1 MSKNKLFKPFIF
13 CIAII
18 SIQACKHESPVPE
31 GPTIS
36 FKEHVQPIITG
47 NCTAAECHPATGGEF
62 PLVSYNDVIENGEIK
77 EGNAKDNELLEV
89 IKSSDDD
96 KRMPQPP
103 SAPLTAN
110 QIQIIELWI
119 AQGAKNN

>member
-1 MSKNKLFKPFIF
+1 MVKKNLRYVLVFIL
-13 CIAII
+13 AITGLA
-18 SIQACKHESPVPE
+18 SCKHDYPVPE

-36 FKEHVQPIITG
+36 FKEHVQPIISG

-77 EGNAKDNELLEV
+77 EGKGTDVELLEV
-89 IKSSDDD
+89 IKSTDENE
-96 KRMPQPP
+96 RMPKPP

-119 AQGAKNN
+119 EQGAKNN